1 MILGKIATFGG
12 FHEIHLDYLVTTIGF
27 TTFYQPG
34 AKNMKNLT
42 FSVQKKLV
50 DTSEKVA
57 DRLANT
63 LKKIKPLKF

>member
-1 MILGKIATFGG
+1 MKKIDN
-12 FHEIHLDYLVTTIGF
+12 IITIKGYTIKGHNIRGYTPEF
-27 TTFYQPG
+27 SIT
-34 AKNMKNLT
+34 KNLT